1 MVVVYTTSHNVDQYL
16 PTTLNSL
23 FTHNPDAFVY
33 IIAEDDKID
42 CIKRTKN
49 IKIISKKD
57 IPNFNF
63 NSANTKA
70 SGMMMAR
77 CWLSKILKED
87 KVLYLDVD
95 TIVLDSLEELWN
107 TDITNYAIAAWVED
121 KDENLVPEVFRWPRR
136 YLKKS
141 RYINSGVI
149 LFNLKFIREHGID
162 DQQIKLLNENY
173 FPFPDQD
180 VINLAC
186 DGYIKYLD
194 PIYNFSN
201 LNCKNIPD
209 IKDVKIYHMVNYKFW
224 GDANKQH
231 KYHYLWDKYY
241 IEEI

>member
-1 MVVVYTTSHNVDQYL
+1 MTVVYTTSHNVDKYL
-16 PTTLNSL
+16 PTALNSL

-33 IIAEDDKID
+33 IIAEEDHIG
-42 CIKRTKN
+42 CIKRTEN

-57 IPNFNF
+57 IPDFHYQT
-63 NSANTKA
+63 SNTKEN
-70 SGMMMAR
+70 GMMMAR

-87 KVLYLDVD
+87 KVLYLDID
-95 TIVLDSLEELWN
+95 TIVLGSLNELWN
-107 TDITNYAIAAWVED
+107 IDITDYAIAAWVED
-121 KDENLVPEVFRWPRR
+121 KDENLLPESFRWPRR
-136 YLKKS
+136 RLQKS
-141 RYINSGVI
+141 RYVNSGVI

-162 DQQIKLLNENY
+162 DKQIKLLNEEK

-186 DGYIKYLD
+186 DGYIKPLE

-201 LNCKNIPD
+201 LITKKAPD

-224 GDANKQH
+224 NGKNPKH

-241 IEEI
+241 VEEI